1 MDKGKFG
8 EVLCWVSVLRCS
20 FRLLYRAR
28 VRRVFVRLFCG
39 VVVSMG
45 LFVEVQSATV
55 PGPAEY
61 FGYEVGERHLTHA
74 EIYGYLRVLAESSE
88 RMRLVEYGESHG
100 HRKLVQLVVS
110 ASENMDRLETMREAH
125 LETLSGERS
134 VNVRSDELPLVIS
147 FYYGIH
153 GNEPSASNA
162 AVEVAYY
169 LASSDDPLLV
179 DLLKSSVILLD
190 PILNP
195 DGFDRFAHWANAY
208 VGRNANPDPNTLE
221 HNEAWPYG
229 RTNYYWFDLNRDWML
244 LTQPES
250 RGRME
255 LYQKWL
261 PHLVLDFH
269 EMGTDSTYF
278 FQPGVPERTHPLISD
293 ATYALTERVSDYLAE
308 AFDGAGALYFT
319 KERFDDFYP
328 GKGSTVSDLKGAVG
342 ILFEQGSARGMIQK
356 SENGPVSFR
365 TAIDQQVLA
374 SMAALR
380 AASGLRDELIAHT
393 RNFYVESMQMAKEAG
408 FAGYAFSA
416 ASDPARAAA
425 LAEVL
430 RGHAIEL
437 WQTPAFGEWFVPLE
451 QPQYRYLEA
460 LFEARTEF
468 EQNLFYD
475 ITAWTLPLAYNV
487 KVRRESVR
495 PQRHDGQRSDP
506 GFAPSELGY
515 VIDWASLEAPRL
527 VLDLLEEE
535 VLLKVAK
542 EPFTLEGESFG
553 YGAVFVP
560 VSLQAE
566 KSSRIDEMLSFAEA
580 SGVRVVSVG
589 TFRTEGGVDL
599 GSNSFFRLEKPSI
612 LVLADAPLNPYE
624 TGTVWHLLDVQ
635 TDYPVTMVRRSQ
647 LDRIDL
653 SEYTALVL
661 PSTWGAAYDA
671 RLAERLGPWVRAGGT
686 LVCLGN
692 AANWAIEQKLV
703 QTIALKTEAAESE
716 QSAESEPERRPFA
729 AAADDRA
736 LERIRGA
743 IFKALVDGSH
753 PLAYGITEPELPV
766 FVERETFMAPS
777 TNVYQTPI
785 VFAENPLLSGYASE
799 KRLEEL
805 AGAAA
810 LVAEPVGSGAVVLFG
825 HSPTFRAYW
834 RGTDKLLL
842 NALLFGREFKP

>member
-1 MDKGKFG
+1 MLSSGLLA
-8 EVLCWVSVLRCS
+8 EVERSP
-20 FRLLYRAR
+20 
-28 VRRVFVRLFCG
+28 
-39 VVVSMG
+39 
-45 LFVEVQSATV
+45 V
-55 PGPAEY
+55 PRPVEY

-74 EIYGYLRVLAESSE
+74 QIYGYLRVLAASSE

-110 ASENMDRLETMREAH
+110 AGENMDRLETLREAH
-125 LETLSGERS
+125 LATLFGKESAKS
-134 VNVRSDELPLVIS
+134 TPDKAPLVIS

-169 LASSDDPLLV
+169 LASSADPELLE
-179 DLLKSSVILLD
+179 LLESSVILLD

-195 DGFDRFAHWANAY
+195 DGFDRFANWANAY
-208 VGRNANPDPNTLE
+208 VGRNANSDPNTLE
-221 HNEAWPYG
+221 HNEAWPFG

-278 FQPGVPERTHPLISD
+278 FQPGVPERTHPLIPD

-308 AFDGAGALYFT
+308 AFDDAGALYFT

-342 ILFEQGSARGMIQK
+342 ILFEQGSARGMIQD

-374 SMAALR
+374 SMAVLR
-380 AASGLRDELIAHT
+380 AATGLRDELLAHT
-393 RNFYVESMQMAKEAG
+393 KTFYAESMRLAKEAG

-425 LAEVL
+425 LADVL
-430 RGHAIEL
+430 RGHAIEV
-437 WQTPAFGEWFVPLE
+437 WETPVSGEWFVPLK

-460 LFEARTEF
+460 LFEERTEF

-487 KVRRESVR
+487 EVRRESVQPAR
-495 PQRHDGQRSDP
+495 LDGRRSDP
-506 GFAPSELGY
+506 GFAPSDLGY
-515 VIDWASLEAPRL
+515 VIDWASLEAPKL
-527 VLDLLEEE
+527 VLDLLEED
-535 VLLKVAK
+535 VFLKAAK
-542 EPFTLEGESFG
+542 EPFKLEGESFG

-560 VSLQAE
+560 VSLQRE
-566 KSSRIDEMLSFAEA
+566 KATRVYEMLSKAVA
-580 SGVRVVSVG
+580 SGVRAVSVG

-599 GSNSFFRLEKPSI
+599 GSNSFFRLERPSI
-612 LVLADAPLNPYE
+612 LLLADAPLNPYE
-624 TGTVWHLLDVQ
+624 TGTLWHLLDVQ
-635 TDYPVTMVRRSQ
+635 TDYPVTLVRRSQ
-647 LDRIDL
+647 LERMDL
-653 SEYTALVL
+653 SEYSALVL
-661 PSTWGAAYDA
+661 PSAWGAAYDS
-671 RLAERLGPWVRAGGT
+671 RLADRIGPWVRAGGT

-692 AANWAIEQKLV
+692 AASWAIEQKLV
-703 QTIALKTEAAESE
+703 QTIALKTEATESE
-716 QSAESEPERRPFA
+716 KSTDSEPERRPFA
-729 AAADDRA
+729 AASDDRA

-777 TNVYQTPI
+777 TNVYQTPL

-799 KRLEEL
+799 KRLEEM

-842 NALLFGREFKP
+842 NALLFGREIRP